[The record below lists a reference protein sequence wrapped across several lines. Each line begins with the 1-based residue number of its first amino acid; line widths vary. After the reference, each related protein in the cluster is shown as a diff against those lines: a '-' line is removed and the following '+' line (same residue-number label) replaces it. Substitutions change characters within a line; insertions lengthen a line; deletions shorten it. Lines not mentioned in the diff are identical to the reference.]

1 MTCLD
6 IEASKHT
13 SMTCVN
19 LPGSLRQASAAEE
32 LQPAAGT
39 PVEPP
44 VEWPSEAAAD
54 LKCIDRV
61 ELLDVLRI

>member
-19 LPGSLRQASAAEE
+19 LPGSLRQASAAVE
-32 LQPAAGT
+32 L